1 MRKKN
6 MKEKLQD
13 LFNNSF
19 SENNLNKS
27 NYNIQTE
34 NNYINKHII
43 KSSSSPKYQIL
54 NTNSSNYDFN
64 TISNMRHSKSKN
76 KIVDMLNKSF
86 GELGIQ
92 VPKKKSNS
100 KNKNIFDN
108 INMEINVNN
117 NKKNIL
123 NNNKSNLCYTK
134 KRISLEKDRL
144 YPFKERKI
152 TKNDQKYL
160 SSNNLINNANVN
172 NTIQKI
178 SIRTNLIN
186 DNDKNNKKVPINNEE
201 VKVNDILFEDKTS
214 IEIQHDK
221 NNENN
226 ENNKNNY
233 SCLLPRYNRSSSFN
247 SLKDDIERQKNEK
260 IHEFKTIENKLFFDK
275 ENKSIIS
282 NYNDKKKKKD
292 NIMNIYSYNYNY
304 NSNNSRNIL
313 NNNYLYKK
321 TIELKEKDFN
331 KNMLFNNDLRNRNN
345 CKTLQII
352 NDIESKNTSDLNT
365 INHRKQSNKIDNNFN
380 LDYPYIELN
389 NISQKLRTD
398 NLYKKH
404 ENKNKNNYFI
414 TNTQRINSFREKLLS
429 VKDKN
434 SSIKTKFNTTKN
446 IINNNKKTDLELIL
460 NSLNVSNFQ
469 EAKNKIK
476 QLIIIKKFYQK
487 IGKLYNES
495 NSFTNNYNVNDILSW
510 IYDISKYSN
519 HFNYKFFLEDI
530 MKEHKIKDFEELK
543 MIVNNY
549 INKD

>member
-1 MRKKN
+1 M
-6 MKEKLQD
+6 EQ
-13 LFNNSF
+13 FNNKIF
-19 SENNLNKS
+19 KLRKEIVDITFDLNKFKKRNHKTIS
-27 NYNIQTE
+27 
-34 NNYINKHII
+34 K
-43 KSSSSPKYQIL
+43 IL
-54 NTNSSNYDFN
+54 NDLNTIHESSN
-64 TISNMRHSKSKN
+64 I
-76 KIVDMLNKSF
+76 
-86 GELGIQ
+86 E
-92 VPKKKSNS
+92 KKSIYNLKQNS
-100 KNKNIFDN
+100 
-108 INMEINVNN
+108 
-117 NKKNIL
+117 
-123 NNNKSNLCYTK
+123 NNKSNLCYTK
-134 KRISLEKDRL
+134 KRISLEKDRQ
-144 YPFKERKI
+144 YPFNERKS
-152 TKNDQKYL
+152 TKNDKKYL
-160 SSNNLINNANVN
+160 SSNNLINKTN
-172 NTIQKI
+172 NTIQKNQ
-178 SIRTNLIN
+178 SIN
-186 DNDKNNKKVPINNEE
+186 DNEKSNKKMTINNEE

-214 IEIQHDK
+214 IEVQHYK
-221 NNENN
+221 NN

-292 NIMNIYSYNYNY
+292 NIMNIYSYNYNS

-313 NNNYLYKK
+313 NNYLYKK
-321 TIELKEKDFN
+321 TIELKEKDFH

-380 LDYPYIELN
+380 IDYPYMELN

-398 NLYKKH
+398 SLYKKH
-404 ENKNKNNYFI
+404 ENKNNYFI

-434 SSIKTKFNTTKN
+434 STIKSKFNSTKN
-446 IINNNKKTDLELIL
+446 IINNNKKNDIELIL
-460 NSLNVSNFQ
+460 NKLNVNNFQ

-476 QLIIIKKFYQK
+476 QLIIFKKFYQK

-495 NSFTNNYNVNDILSW
+495 NSFNNNYSVNNILSW
-510 IYDISKYSN
+510 IYYISKYSN
-519 HFNYKFFLEDI
+519 HFNYKLFLEDI

-549 INKD
+549 IYKD